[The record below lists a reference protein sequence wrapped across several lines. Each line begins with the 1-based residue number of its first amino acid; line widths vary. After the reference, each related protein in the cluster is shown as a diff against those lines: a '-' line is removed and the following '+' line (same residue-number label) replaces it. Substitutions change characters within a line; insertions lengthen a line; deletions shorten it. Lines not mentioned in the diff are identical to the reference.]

1 MEGALAAKT
10 VMIVVFV
17 AHCGAVPTTSP
28 SQEELSKAKVKHG
41 VFSVGVLLLVL
52 FNQWII
58 SGREETSVF
67 LCDSVRTILCQLIN
81 NKVPHFLNFVK

>member
-1 MEGALAAKT
+1 MEGALAAQT
-10 VMIVVFV
+10 VMMVVFV

-28 SQEELSKAKVKHG
+28 SQEELSKAKVKQ

-58 SGREETSVF
+58 SGGEEPSVF
-67 LCDSVRTILCQLIN
+67 LCDSVRTILCQPIN